1 MKKTSIIT
9 MAAAV
14 LLIAALAAGC
24 AAPAS
29 SPSAPATTAPTTAPA
44 TTAPAT
50 ATTEAL
56 SGKITVVGSTSVGPY
71 IDALA
76 KNFMTKNPG
85 VTINVQQV
93 GSGQGIANTI
103 DGTADIGMSSRELK
117 DSEKPL
123 VEFKMAKD
131 GIAVVVQK
139 DNPVNALTKD
149 QIKDIYM
156 GKIKNWKE
164 LGGSDAAIN
173 LYTRES
179 TSGTRGG
186 FEELVL
192 GKNAEGKQ
200 VTIDEK
206 ICAAVL
212 NSTGDLA
219 AAVGKDKNGIGYI
232 SLGVLATYPDDK
244 ALDVDGVKATTD
256 NVGNGSYKIQRD
268 FLLLTKSEPAGIV
281 KAFLDYVLTD
291 KESTDYQTSKGLVP
305 IAK

>member
-1 MKKTSIIT
+1 MKKAHLFITISII
-9 MAAAV
+9 
-14 LLIAALAAGC
+14 LLIALTAAGC
-24 AAPAS
+24 GSTSQGSTPS
-29 SPSAPATTAPTTAPA
+29 SNGGSN
-44 TTAPAT
+44 
-50 ATTEAL
+50 
-56 SGKITVVGSTSVGPY
+56 ITIVGSTSVGPY

-76 KNFMTKNPG
+76 KLYMNNNPG

-93 GSGQGIANTI
+93 GSGQGISNTI

-117 DSEKPL
+117 ESEKPL
-123 VEFKMAKD
+123 VEYPMCKD

-139 DNPVNALTKD
+139 DNPVKGLTLS
-149 QIKDIYM
+149 QIKDIYT
-156 GKIKNWKE
+156 GKIKNWSE
-164 LGGSDAAIN
+164 VGGNDGQIN

-192 GKNAEGKQ
+192 GKDAAGKQ

-219 AAVGKDKNGIGYI
+219 AAVGKDKNAIGYI
-232 SLGVLATYPDDK
+232 SLGIVPNYAEDR
-244 ALDVDGVKATTD
+244 ALDVDGAAASVS
-256 NVGNGSYKIQRD
+256 NVANETYKLQRNY
-268 FLLLTKSEPAGIV
+268 LLLTKTEPSGKI
-281 KAFLDYVLTD
+281 KEFIDYVLASEEA
-291 KESTDYQTSKGLVP
+291 KDYYTKNGLVP